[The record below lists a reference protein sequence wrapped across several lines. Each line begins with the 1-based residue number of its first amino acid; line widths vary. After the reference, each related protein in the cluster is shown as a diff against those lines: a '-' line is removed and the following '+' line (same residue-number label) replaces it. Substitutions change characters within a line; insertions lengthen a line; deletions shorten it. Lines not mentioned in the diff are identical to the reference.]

1 MSGFGGLGVEMGIN
15 CQWAWG
21 IVLGEYKCSKTDL
34 WCHSVKLLKISEL
47 CMGNGW
53 ILWDVKYTAIKLLKK
68 TPQALQVIPRLI
80 IILDAQ
86 TQTHWPKQY
95 FPNLTEDKHLLE
107 CLVKTKQNRFLGPKL
122 NLLNYGH
129 ERARRSWLL
138 IGHCLGNTEENLKPF
153 PPMYWRDLKT
163 FILV

>member
-21 IVLGEYKCSKTDL
+21 IVLGEYECSKTDL

-107 CLVKTKQNRFLGPKL
+107 CLVKTKAKQIPGSQAEL
-122 NLLNYGH
+122 
-129 ERARRSWLL
+129 
-138 IGHCLGNTEENLKPF
+138 TELWAWKSKEILVTHWTLFGK
-153 PPMYWRDLKT
+153 YWRELNTFSPNVLKRS
-163 FILV
+163 